1 MRTLI
6 VGIGALGG
14 LIAARLRAA
23 GSPVWLATRNAESAA
38 RLKASGL
45 RVTGGGGAVSVE
57 TVEVAPL
64 DGFPSLRA
72 KGTEPPAA
80 NMLVADYLR
89 VAAKKAGVVA
99 PPRTFGFHGSEGRS
113 LRSWSN

>member
-23 GSPVWLATRNAESAA
+23 GSPVWLATRNAESTA

-45 RVTGGGGAVSVE
+45 RVTGVGGPVSVE
-57 TVEVAPL
+57 TVEVALVVRQNSVGMFRTPL
-64 DGFPSLRA
+64 A
-72 KGTEPPAA
+72 
-80 NMLVADYLR
+80 
-89 VAAKKAGVVA
+89 
-99 PPRTFGFHGSEGRS
+99 
-113 LRSWSN
+113 

>member
-6 VGIGALGG
+6 VGIGALSG

-38 RLKASGL
+38 RPKASGL
-45 RVTGGGGAVSVE
+45 QVTGVGGAVSVE

-64 DGFPSLRA
+64 DEYLTGSRLC
-72 KGTEPPAA
+72 EPQ
-80 NMLVADYLR
+80 R
-89 VAAKKAGVVA
+89 V
-99 PPRTFGFHGSEGRS
+99 SED
-113 LRSWSN
+113 

>member
-45 RVTGGGGAVSVE
+45 RVTGVWEAQCRSR
-57 TVEVAPL
+57 PWR
-64 DGFPSLRA
+64 S
-72 KGTEPPAA
+72 PP
-80 NMLVADYLR
+80 
-89 VAAKKAGVVA
+89 
-99 PPRTFGFHGSEGRS
+99 
-113 LRSWSN
+113 